1 MFTYLLELFTVNIIT
16 IVFDVNDIDDAVVGA
31 DIDNVGDTEI
41 ELCSLHVYLHQYCI
55 YSLHV

>member
-1 MFTYLLELFTVNIIT
+1 MLTYLLELFTVNIIP
-16 IVFDVNDIDDAVVGA
+16 IVIDGNDIDDAVVGV

-55 YSLHV
+55 YSLHM